1 VGLAGGIEREPC
13 GGNRVSTV
21 TVEEWRCRAGGKQS
35 HGIFQKKNPVAS
47 FVIVVANNGRTADE
61 VAKTLSQIFVND
73 P

>member
-1 VGLAGGIEREPC
+1 
-13 GGNRVSTV
+13 V

-61 VAKTLSQIFVND
+61 VAKTLSLQSQIFVND